1 MERLSGPVQRLPRR
15 LHNHRRSE
23 DITTLLLDEVLEMI
37 RQSPNRLLIA
47 VFAVLVST
55 LLVRAQQQ
63 TGGEARL
70 TNIPDLN
77 GVYLVRNYRPNLID
91 MGTGLKEI
99 PFTPDA
105 ATKYK
110 AINRSE
116 TETGPSS
123 RCLPPGIGFLMTM
136 PYAYEIIQTPR
147 HVLTFHEFG
156 NYVRQIW
163 TDGRGHET
171 AYPTWFGHSVGRYEE
186 GALIV
191 DTVAF
196 NGKGWLDQLG
206 LQSSDALHTVERF
219 HRNGSTLEYSLTIE
233 DPKTFTRPWTAKAT
247 LDVIPNGDIVEFVCL
262 ENNKLVGSPGMH
274 VDEEK

>member
-1 MERLSGPVQRLPRR
+1 MKTRASRLFLVAL
-15 LHNHRRSE
+15 
-23 DITTLLLDEVLEMI
+23 
-37 RQSPNRLLIA
+37 
-47 VFAVLVST
+47 AVLVTGS
-55 LLVRAQQQ
+55 LAYAQQQ
-63 TGGEARL
+63 GMSVAGSQSAT
-70 TNIPDLN
+70 IPDLN
-77 GVYLVRNYRPNLID
+77 GVYLVRGYRPNLMD
-91 MGTGLKEI
+91 MGTGLKEY
-99 PFTPDA
+99 PFTPEA

-116 TETGPSS
+116 TDTGPSS
-123 RCLPPGIGFLMTM
+123 KCLPPGIGFLMTM

-147 HVLTFHEFG
+147 HVMTFHEFG

-163 TDGRGHET
+163 TDGRGHED
-171 AYPTWFGHSVGRYEE
+171 AYPTWLGHSIGRYED
-186 GALIV
+186 GSLVV
-191 DTVAF
+191 DTVGF

-233 DPKTFTRPWTAKAT
+233 DPKIFTRPWTAKAT

-274 VDEEK
+274 VDEVK